1 MRIDIYSDT
10 VCPWCYLGKRRFELA
25 VAARPQYEPRVTWR
39 PFELNPDIPA
49 AGVDRAAYLASRIG
63 NAARVTEI
71 QSELARQGE
80 ASGIA
85 FRFDL
90 IKRMPNTRRSHLLI
104 AHAARCGRQAAARGN
119 GLQAAVKD
127 RVMRAYFEE
136 GCDIGDI
143 EELVRLGVEAGLAE
157 REARAALILREGQDG
172 VIAAERHAAVLG
184 ITGVPTFIFDGQ
196 YTISGA
202 QEVGALARVF
212 DQVADFA
219 AARDVAS

>member
-39 PFELNPDIPA
+39 PFELNPDMPTE
-49 AGVDRAAYLASRIG
+49 GVDRAAYLASKMG
-63 NAARVTEI
+63 NPARVAQVHED
-71 QSELARQGE
+71 LKRQGE
-80 ASGIA
+80 ASGIN

-90 IKRMPNTRRSHLLI
+90 IQRMPNTRRSHLLI
-104 AHAARCGRQAAARGN
+104 AHAARCGRQSV
-119 GLQAAVKD
+119 VKE
-127 RVMRAYFEE
+127 RILRAYFEE

-143 EELVRLGVEAGLAE
+143 DELVRLGVEAGLAE
-157 REARAALILREGQDG
+157 RESRSALILREGQDG

-212 DQVADFA
+212 DQVADLA

>member
-1 MRIDIYSDT
+1 MRIDIYSDI

-39 PFELNPDIPA
+39 PFELNPDLPA
-49 AGVDRAAYLASRIG
+49 EGVDRASYLA
-63 NAARVTEI
+63 ARMGPPERVAEVHADL
-71 QSELARQGE
+71 ERQGE
-80 ASGIA
+80 ACGIK

-90 IKRMPNTRRSHLLI
+90 IKRMPNTRQSHLLM
-104 AHAARCGRQAAARGN
+104 AHAARSGRQT
-119 GLQAAVKD
+119 VVMD
-127 RVMRAYFEE
+127 RVMRAYLEE

-143 EELVRLGVEAGLAE
+143 EVLVRLGVEAGLTE
-157 REARAALILREGQDG
+157 HESRSALILRAGHDG

-202 QEVGALARVF
+202 QEVGTLARVL

-219 AARDVAS
+219 AARVVS